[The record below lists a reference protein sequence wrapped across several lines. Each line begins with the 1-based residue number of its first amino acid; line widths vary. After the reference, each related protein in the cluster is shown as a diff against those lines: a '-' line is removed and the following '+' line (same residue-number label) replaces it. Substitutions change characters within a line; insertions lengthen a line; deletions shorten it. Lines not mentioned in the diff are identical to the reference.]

1 MLESPANPGLFQ
13 LRDKLINLLGLP
25 PSTVC
30 DYKSNRAQL
39 ETAAQKSAAL
49 ALSHANGTTPT
60 TPGAVD
66 GGMNG
71 FFAPGVSRRGLGGE
85 REREK

>member
-1 MLESPANPGLFQ
+1 MGEHVI
-13 LRDKLINLLGLP
+13 RDKLVNLLGLP
-25 PSTVC
+25 PTTVC

-49 ALSHANGTTPT
+49 ALSHANGSAPS

-66 GGMNG
+66 AGMNG
-71 FFAPGVSRRGLGGE
+71 FFAPGSTRRGLGGE
-85 REREK
+85 RDREK